1 MHASRI
7 SRFLRNAGLLALLMA
22 SPLAGAQSWPEKPI
36 RMVVPF
42 PAGGATDVVARMIAQ
57 EASNE
62 LGQQIVIENKSGAG
76 GTIGAGEAA
85 RAPADGYTVLLS
97 TSSTHAISPHLF
109 KTLPYDPVASFTP
122 IAHLADAP
130 SIVLVTPSLPAKTVQ
145 ELIELARQKPDVLNY
160 ASSGN
165 GTIPH
170 LTGASFLA
178 QAGVRMTHVPYRGT
192 GPGLND
198 LIAGN
203 IEVLFDSLPTG
214 LPHVKSGKAR
224 ALAVTG
230 PERSP
235 LAPDLPTVAESG
247 LPGYSSVTWFGL
259 YGPAGLS
266 DEITNKLNA
275 AFTKSVHQPG
285 IAQRLRDLGIEPA
298 KAGGPKQFADMV
310 SADSERWGRIIKDS
324 NITIQ

>member
-1 MHASRI
+1 MHSTRI
-7 SRFLRNAGLLALLMA
+7 SRFLRSSGLLALLMTC
-22 SPLAGAQSWPEKPI
+22 SLAGAQSWPDKPI

-42 PAGGATDVVARMIAQ
+42 PAGGATDVVARLIAQ
-57 EASNE
+57 EASSQ
-62 LGQQIVIENKSGAG
+62 LGQQIVVENKSGAG

-85 RAPADGYTVLLS
+85 RAAPDGYTILLT

-109 KTLPYDPVASFTP
+109 KSLPYDPASFTP
-122 IAHLADAP
+122 IAHLADAA
-130 SIVLVTPSLPAKTVQ
+130 SILLVTPSLPANSVQ
-145 ELIELARQKPDVLNY
+145 ELIDLARQKPDELNY

-170 LTGASFLA
+170 LTCASFLA
-178 QAGVRMTHVPYRGT
+178 RAGVSMTHVPYRGT

-203 IEVLFDSLPTG
+203 IQVLCDSLPTG
-214 LPHVKSGKAR
+214 LPHVRSGKAR

-235 LAPDLPTVAESG
+235 LAPELPTVAESG

-259 YGPAGLS
+259 YGPAGLPQ
-266 DEITNKLNA
+266 DIAVKLNEV
-275 AFTKSVHQPG
+275 FTKSVHQPDVTK
-285 IAQRLRDLGIEPA
+285 RLRDLGIEPA
-298 KAGGPKQFADMV
+298 KAGSPRQFADMV
-310 SADSERWGRIIKDS
+310 SADSERWGRIITES

>member
-1 MHASRI
+1 MHSTRI
-7 SRFLRNAGLLALLMA
+7 SRFLRSSGLLALLMTC
-22 SPLAGAQSWPEKPI
+22 SLAGAQSWPDKPI

-42 PAGGATDVVARMIAQ
+42 PAGGATDVVARLIAQ
-57 EASNE
+57 EASSQ
-62 LGQQIVIENKSGAG
+62 LGQQIVVENKSGAG

-85 RAPADGYTVLLS
+85 RAAPDGYTILLT

-109 KTLPYDPVASFTP
+109 KSLPYDPASFTP
-122 IAHLADAP
+122 IAHLADAA
-130 SIVLVTPSLPAKTVQ
+130 SILLVTPSLPANSVQ
-145 ELIELARQKPDVLNY
+145 ELIDLARQKPDELNY

-170 LTGASFLA
+170 LTCASFLA
-178 QAGVRMTHVPYRGT
+178 RADVSMTHVPYRGT

-203 IEVLFDSLPTG
+203 IQVLCDSLPTG
-214 LPHVKSGKAR
+214 LPHVRSGKAR

-235 LAPDLPTVAESG
+235 LAPELPTVAESG

-259 YGPAGLS
+259 YGPAGLPQ
-266 DEITNKLNA
+266 DIAVKLNEV
-275 AFTKSVHQPG
+275 FTKSVHQPDVTK
-285 IAQRLRDLGIEPA
+285 RLRDLGIEPA
-298 KAGGPKQFADMV
+298 KAGSPRQFADMV
-310 SADSERWGRIIKDS
+310 SADSERWGRIITES

>member
-1 MHASRI
+1 MHSTRI
-7 SRFLRNAGLLALLMA
+7 SRFLRSSGLLALLMTC
-22 SPLAGAQSWPEKPI
+22 SLAGAQSWPDKPI

-42 PAGGATDVVARMIAQ
+42 PAGGATDVVARLIAQ
-57 EASNE
+57 EASSQ
-62 LGQQIVIENKSGAG
+62 LGQQIVVENKSGAG

-85 RAPADGYTVLLS
+85 RAAPDGYTILLT

-109 KTLPYDPVASFTP
+109 KSLPYDPASFTP
-122 IAHLADAP
+122 IAHLADAA
-130 SIVLVTPSLPAKTVQ
+130 SILLVTPSLPANSVQ
-145 ELIELARQKPDVLNY
+145 ELIDLAKQKPDELNY

-170 LTGASFLA
+170 LTCASFLA
-178 QAGVRMTHVPYRGT
+178 RAGVSMTHVPYRGT

-203 IEVLFDSLPTG
+203 IQVLCDSLPTG
-214 LPHVKSGKAR
+214 LPHVRSGKAR

-235 LAPDLPTVAESG
+235 LAPELPTVAESG

-259 YGPAGLS
+259 YGPAGLPQ
-266 DEITNKLNA
+266 DIAVKLNEV
-275 AFTKSVHQPG
+275 FTKSVHQPEVTK
-285 IAQRLRDLGIEPA
+285 RLRDLGIEPA
-298 KAGGPKQFADMV
+298 KAGGPQQFADMV
-310 SADSERWGRIIKDS
+310 SADSERWGRIITES

>member
-1 MHASRI
+1 MLI
-7 SRFLRNAGLLALLMA
+7 SLRPRLLRNTGLLTLLMSCTLA
-22 SPLAGAQSWPEKPI
+22 SAQSWPDKPI

-57 EASNE
+57 EASNQ

-76 GTIGAGEAA
+76 GTIGAGDAA
-85 RAPADGYTVLLS
+85 RANGDGYTILLT

-109 KTLPYDPVASFTP
+109 KSLPYDPLKDFTP
-122 IAHLADAP
+122 IAHLADAA
-130 SIVLVTPSLPAKTVQ
+130 SILLVTPSLPANSVQ
-145 ELIELARQKPDVLNY
+145 ELVALAKQKPDELNY

-178 QAGVRMTHVPYRGT
+178 QAGVDMTHVPYRGT

-203 IEVLFDSLPTG
+203 IQVVFDSLPTG
-214 LPHVKSGKAR
+214 LPHAKSGKAR

-235 LAPDLPTVAESG
+235 LAPELPTVAESG
-247 LPGYSSVTWFGL
+247 LPGYASVTWFGL
-259 YGPAGLS
+259 YGPAGLPQ
-266 DEITNKLNA
+266 DITLKLNNV
-275 AFTKSVHQPG
+275 FIKSLQQPELT
-285 IAQRLRDLGIEPA
+285 QRLRDLGIEPA
-298 KAGGPKQFADMV
+298 KAGDPQHFADMV
-310 SADSERWGRIIKDS
+310 SADSARWGRIINDS

>member
-1 MHASRI
+1 MHSTRI
-7 SRFLRNAGLLALLMA
+7 SRFLRSSGLLALLMTC
-22 SPLAGAQSWPEKPI
+22 SLVGAQSWPDKPI

-42 PAGGATDVVARMIAQ
+42 PAGGATDVVARLIAQ
-57 EASNE
+57 EASSQ
-62 LGQQIVIENKSGAG
+62 LGQQIVVENKSGAG

-85 RAPADGYTVLLS
+85 RAAPDGYTILLT

-109 KTLPYDPVASFTP
+109 KSLPYDPASFTP
-122 IAHLADAP
+122 IAHLADAA
-130 SIVLVTPSLPAKTVQ
+130 SILLVTPSLPANSVQ
-145 ELIELARQKPDVLNY
+145 ELIDLARQKPDELNY

-170 LTGASFLA
+170 LTCASFLA
-178 QAGVRMTHVPYRGT
+178 RAGVSMTHVPYRGT

-203 IEVLFDSLPTG
+203 IQVLCDSLPTG
-214 LPHVKSGKAR
+214 LPHVRSGKAR

-235 LAPDLPTVAESG
+235 LAPELPTVAESG

-259 YGPAGLS
+259 YGPAGLPQ
-266 DEITNKLNA
+266 DIAVKLNEV
-275 AFTKSVHQPG
+275 FTKSVHQPDVTK
-285 IAQRLRDLGIEPA
+285 RLRDLGIEPA
-298 KAGGPKQFADMV
+298 KAGSPRQFADMV
-310 SADSERWGRIIKDS
+310 SADSERWGRIITES

>member
-1 MHASRI
+1 MTCS
-7 SRFLRNAGLLALLMA
+7 
-22 SPLAGAQSWPEKPI
+22 LAGAQSWPDKPI

-42 PAGGATDVVARMIAQ
+42 PAGGATDVVARLIAQ
-57 EASNE
+57 EASSQ
-62 LGQQIVIENKSGAG
+62 LGQQIVVENKSGAG

-85 RAPADGYTVLLS
+85 RAAPDGYTILLT

-109 KTLPYDPVASFTP
+109 KSLPYDPASFTP
-122 IAHLADAP
+122 IAHLADAA
-130 SIVLVTPSLPAKTVQ
+130 SILLVTPSLPANSVQ
-145 ELIELARQKPDVLNY
+145 ELIDLARQKPDELNY

-170 LTGASFLA
+170 LTCASFLA
-178 QAGVRMTHVPYRGT
+178 RAGVSMTHVPYRGT

-203 IEVLFDSLPTG
+203 IQVLCDSLPTG
-214 LPHVKSGKAR
+214 LPHVRSGKAR

-235 LAPDLPTVAESG
+235 LAPELPTVAESG

-259 YGPAGLS
+259 YGPAGLPQ
-266 DEITNKLNA
+266 DIAVKLNEV
-275 AFTKSVHQPG
+275 FTKSVHQPDVTK
-285 IAQRLRDLGIEPA
+285 RLRDLGIEPA
-298 KAGGPKQFADMV
+298 KAGSPRQFADMV
-310 SADSERWGRIIKDS
+310 SADSERWGRIITES